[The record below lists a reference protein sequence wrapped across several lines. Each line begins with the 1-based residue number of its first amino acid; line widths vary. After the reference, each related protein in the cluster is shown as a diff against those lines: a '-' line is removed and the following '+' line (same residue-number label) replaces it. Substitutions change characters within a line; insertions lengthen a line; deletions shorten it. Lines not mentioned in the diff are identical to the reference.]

1 MRLPAVLFVTFFAVL
16 GSACSSNSTPAP
28 LPIQPTDSPER
39 IAEIAAS
46 PSLQIGEQV
55 YIRLCAHCHGYGGEG
70 QPPSSAQNTLNLG
83 MNTVPSHNA
92 TGHTWQHPDQLLE
105 EVIRVGIQNPLD
117 HFPMPSFEG
126 RLTDEEIT
134 AVIEY
139 IKLWW
144 TDEQRDSQQRVT
156 ERRTEI
162 EAEFG
167 ISEDS

>member
-1 MRLPAVLFVTFFAVL
+1 MRLSGVLFFILIAFI
-16 GSACSSNSTPAP
+16 GGACSANPTPAP

-55 YIRLCAHCHGYGGEG
+55 YIRQCAHCHGYSGEG

-92 TGHTWQHPDQLLE
+92 TGHTWQHPDQLLV

-144 TDEQRDSQQRVT
+144 TDEQRDSQRRVT
-156 ERRTEI
+156 ERRAEI